1 MPKVGKEMT
10 LKELKE
16 ITESFVKS
24 GIADE
29 GLVVDYF
36 SFEVPKILEEF
47 FEIRKYPI
55 NLHLNL
61 PLGVANKIAFFSVYY
76 SKEESYLSK
85 ESGIVDKE
93 CSLNYVRNPSKRVFE
108 ICIYFRRIDNLTNLL
123 APLEK
128 YTYQGFFDFFYYIP
142 LKGGTFS
149 IYVED
154 FLIDFAYYGK
164 IL

>member
-1 MPKVGKEMT
+1 MT

-16 ITESFVKS
+16 ITENFVKS

-47 FEIRKYPI
+47 FEINKYPI
-55 NLHLNL
+55 NFHLNL
-61 PLGVANKIAFFSVYY
+61 PLDVQDKVAFFSVYY
-76 SKEESYLSK
+76 NEKEKYLSK
-85 ESGIVDKE
+85 TSGVIDE
-93 CSLNYVRNPSKRVFE
+93 TSALSYIRGPSKKVLE
-108 ICIYFRRIDNLTNLL
+108 ICIYFRRIDNFQNLL

-128 YTYQGFFDFFYYIP
+128 CTYQDLFDLFYYTP
-142 LKGGTFS
+142 LKEGTLS
-149 IYVED
+149 VYVED

-164 IL
+164 VF